1 MFDISW
7 AHMAVV
13 AVVALIAI
21 GPKDLPVAL
30 RTIGKF
36 VSKAKSMAREFQT
49 NVDDMIRESELDEIK
64 KQIESVSSG
73 SIDRTIE
80 KTVDPQGDLAKAFE
94 PPEFSLDEPEFK
106 KPDQPPPV
114 AADTPAIAPT
124 PIAPTPIATEP
135 MPEAAEAQKPA
146 A

>member
-1 MFDISW
+1 SW

-64 KQIESVSSG
+64 KQIESVQSG
-73 SIDRTIE
+73 SLDRTIE
-80 KTVDPQGDLAKAFE
+80 KTIDPKGDLSKAFE
-94 PPEFSLDEPEFK
+94 PPEFSLDEPDKTEFK

-124 PIAPTPIATEP
+124 PIASEP
-135 MPEAAEAQKPA
+135 VREASEAQKPA